1 MESNTLNISKK
12 CLLSRTAFFS
22 CDEKCLFF
30 FSKRKYYLL
39 KWFILYFKT
48 LNLHFLLAVHE
59 YVRQRG
65 LTAAELFGSW
75 TRWPRL
81 PDASLTQ
88 GQNPEWKPLMFFE
101 RLPTP
106 LFRSLSLQRSPRT
119 YFLPLSFSSLSA
131 LLSPPLSPWFTL
143 SFPPL
148 RFSLILSHV
157 EIKTDTKK
165 VQCLSEDSVVS
176 IRIMSPLWKEVLRKM
191 FCRCKSDLRD
201 LKDLKNRTGW

>member
-1 MESNTLNISKK
+1 MSFVPNGFLFPWWKMI
-12 CLLSRTAFFS
+12 
-22 CDEKCLFF
+22 FF

-48 LNLHFLLAVHE
+48 LNLYFLLAVHQ

-88 GQNPEWKPLMFFE
+88 GQNPEWKPLMFLSGCQLLSFA
-101 RLPTP
+101 L
-106 LFRSLSLQRSPRT
+106 SLSLHLSPRT

-148 RFSLILSHV
+148 QFSLILSHV
-157 EIKTDTKK
+157 EIKTDIKK
-165 VQCLSEDSVVS
+165 VQCLSEDSVAS
-176 IRIMSPLWKEVLRKM
+176 IRIMSPLWKEAWAKCSVDANRICVIWRIWKTEPADSL
-191 FCRCKSDLRD
+191 FCTL
-201 LKDLKNRTGW
+201 T